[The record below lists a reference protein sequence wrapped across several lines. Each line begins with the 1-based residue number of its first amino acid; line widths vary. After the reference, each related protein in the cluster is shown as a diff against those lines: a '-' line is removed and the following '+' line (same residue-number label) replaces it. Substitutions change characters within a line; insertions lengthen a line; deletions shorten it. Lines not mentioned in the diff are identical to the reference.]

1 MNIQTNIDDVRAEIM
16 RLEAA
21 PHFDDAAWS
30 RVLAYLSSA
39 GRVSALDDAKR
50 RMETARSN
58 QPAVAVETLE
68 VKCNC
73 KYQLIAH
80 VMAEAFNSSNCL
92 VCGKP
97 LAQLAVETGYNAD
110 GKLKSYWVQ
119 RKDDDWGMWI
129 HAESVGKAKA
139 IYQSKDPSLEGANFT
154 DLRATR
160 PARGADLLDCTPF
173 TDDTLRLAGYR
184 YENEDFSD
192 PFLDFCPCSMCRYE
206 LMKPE
211 YQKVEA

>member
-16 RLEAA
+16 RLENEKVFDQRAWA
-21 PHFDDAAWS
+21 NVLGQLSNSPSRRQDAVRRMMTAKQNATAILEQPHWVVDVDAAS
-30 RVLAYLSSA
+30 
-39 GRVSALDDAKR
+39 GPDETVS
-50 RMETARSN
+50 
-58 QPAVAVETLE
+58 V
-68 VKCNC
+68 
-73 KYQLIAH
+73 
-80 VMAEAFNSSNCL
+80 
-92 VCGKP
+92 
-97 LAQLAVETGYNAD
+97 AVETGYNAD
-110 GKLKSYWVQ
+110 GSLKAYWVQ

-139 IYQSKDPSLEGANFT
+139 IYQSKDPSLEGADFT

-206 LMKPE
+206 LTKPE
-211 YQKVEA
+211 YQKVEV

>member
-1 MNIQTNIDDVRAEIM
+1 MNMQTNIDDVRAEIM
-16 RLEAA
+16 RLENEKVFDQRAWA
-21 PHFDDAAWS
+21 NVLGQLSNSPSRRQDAVRRMMTAKQNATAILEQPHWVVGVDAAS
-30 RVLAYLSSA
+30 
-39 GRVSALDDAKR
+39 GPDETVS
-50 RMETARSN
+50 
-58 QPAVAVETLE
+58 V
-68 VKCNC
+68 
-73 KYQLIAH
+73 
-80 VMAEAFNSSNCL
+80 
-92 VCGKP
+92 
-97 LAQLAVETGYNAD
+97 AVETGYNAD
-110 GKLKSYWVQ
+110 GSLKAYWVQ

-139 IYQSKDPSLEGANFT
+139 IYQSKDPSLEGADFT
-154 DLRATR
+154 DLLATR